1 MPRKAKAKDA
11 AGVPIVNVAQAIQER
26 AKRVGPPAKTIE
38 LRATQ
43 TGYYGIRGLAD
54 IVTPGQ
60 VFPFA
65 VKDLQPA
72 GTVKGREQVTVDGI
86 AYELPSWTVL
96 ASAPV
101 RNDDDEDEDDE
112 YETTPASRSAS
123 DDVI

>member
-1 MPRKAKAKDA
+1 MPRRKDA
-11 AGVPIVNVAQAIQER
+11 AGVPIVNVAEALKER

-54 IVTPGQ
+54 IVQPGQ

-72 GTVKGREQVTVDGI
+72 GSVKGREQVTVDGT
-86 AYELPSWTVL
+86 AYDLPSWAVL

-101 RNDDDEDEDDE
+101 RNDDEDDDE
-112 YETTPASRSAS
+112 YDDSPSAGSAS